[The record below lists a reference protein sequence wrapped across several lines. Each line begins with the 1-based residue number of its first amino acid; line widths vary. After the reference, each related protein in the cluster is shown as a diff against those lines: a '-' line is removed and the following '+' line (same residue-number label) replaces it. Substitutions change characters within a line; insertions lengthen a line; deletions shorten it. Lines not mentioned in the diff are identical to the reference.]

1 MKDIMSVV
9 VFPANHL
16 SKARYSI
23 FVMKMPLNPN
33 QSINLRV
40 CRWSTTSGRKR
51 KARRLGWRKSRSW
64 SCCLPHLKSTST
76 TPSKLLSTKPN
87 SRS

>member
-23 FVMKMPLNPN
+23 FVMKMPLTAISQLICVCVGGVQPAEERGR
-33 QSINLRV
+33 QEDSAGERAGHGAAV
-40 CRWSTTSGRKR
+40 CRI
-51 KARRLGWRKSRSW
+51 
-64 SCCLPHLKSTST
+64 
-76 TPSKLLSTKPN
+76 
-87 SRS
+87 